1 MCCSNKC
8 KTFCSATGSSYPSFS
23 SNEVYRGNYLAGRKS
38 EGRCRESCTLQPSP
52 YLRGIVIPAISRIV
66 LDPRHVTN
74 QLTFRLV
81 TLSKGGRPRGGEAS
95 KLRAPAQL
103 IRPPPELLGSRILIA
118 GRWGE
123 RMMLQRKENAGE
135 LLDSTPFVWDMR
147 NSLEIRT
154 FHREHL
160 S

>member
-1 MCCSNKC
+1 MTR
-8 KTFCSATGSSYPSFS
+8 KTRKKIYNANVLLEQMEDILLRNRSSYPSFS

-81 TLSKGGRPRGGEAS
+81 TLSKGGRGEAS
-95 KLRAPAQL
+95 WRRGLETPRARTTHPPAT
-103 IRPPPELLGSRILIA
+103 RITRFEDSNCGA
-118 GRWGE
+118 VGGKNDAPTEGE
-123 RMMLQRKENAGE
+123 RG
-135 LLDSTPFVWDMR
+135 
-147 NSLEIRT
+147 
-154 FHREHL
+154 
-160 S
+160 